1 MRAFKINDLEDLY
14 EITSD
19 HEVTE
24 FLTWETHKNIEQT
37 KESIEKR
44 FIPNVNMFA
53 IELLNEKK
61 CIGCIDFRVD
71 SEHDKAGFGYM
82 LNRKYWNNGYM
93 TETLELTIKVLFE
106 KYKVNRIESTY
117 YVGNEASGVVMKK
130 CGMNYEGT
138 SPQQLKIK
146 GKYVDVVQYG
156 ILARDYFKELND

>member
-1 MRAFKINDLEDLY
+1 
-14 EITSD
+14 
-19 HEVTE
+19 
-24 FLTWETHKNIEQT
+24 
-37 KESIEKR
+37 
-44 FIPNVNMFA
+44 
-53 IELLNEKK
+53 
-61 CIGCIDFRVD
+61 
-71 SEHDKAGFGYM
+71 M

-138 SPQQLKIK
+138 SPQKLKIK